1 MQTTNTTPEKYRPE
15 PRLVDQPATLE
26 RLYCEEGLSI
36 REIVDEHAE
45 LSVERV
51 HHALGEYNLLD
62 RDSCHGSGGDCTG
75 PVGDGERG
83 FDPPRD
89 NG

>member
-1 MQTTNTTPEKYRPE
+1 MQTKNSTPEKYCPE

-26 RLYCEEGLSI
+26 RLYCEEDLSI
-36 REIVDEHAE
+36 REIVDEHAD

-51 HHALGEYNLLD
+51 HHALGEYDLLD
-62 RDSCHGSGGDCTG
+62 DDEHRDSGTDCTE
-75 PVGDGERG
+75 PIGDGGYG
-83 FDPPRD
+83 FDPPQW